1 MRYWLFFVGK
11 LAVAAAM
18 SLGLLHALHSLWPAP
33 QDFMRAYPPVFGH
46 DLGFTL
52 AMGVW
57 FLVSWGLLYLA
68 IWDQR
73 YRCRVC
79 LRRMRMPVQTGSWS
93 RMLQLGQPQIEYI
106 CPYGHGKL
114 HVAEI
119 QFAGKQTPEWAA
131 YRDMWEELTTAG
143 PPEQE
148 R

>member
-1 MRYWLFFVGK
+1 MRYWLLFAGK
-11 LAVAAAM
+11 LAVAAAI
-18 SLGLLHALHSLWPAP
+18 SLGLYHALRSLWPA
-33 QDFMRAYPPVFGH
+33 QQPPVFGY

-52 AMGVW
+52 VMGLW
-57 FLVSWGLLYLA
+57 FLASWGLLYLA

-114 HVAEI
+114 HVAEV
-119 QFAGKQTPEWAA
+119 QFAGKQPPEWAA

-143 PPEQE
+143 PPEQD